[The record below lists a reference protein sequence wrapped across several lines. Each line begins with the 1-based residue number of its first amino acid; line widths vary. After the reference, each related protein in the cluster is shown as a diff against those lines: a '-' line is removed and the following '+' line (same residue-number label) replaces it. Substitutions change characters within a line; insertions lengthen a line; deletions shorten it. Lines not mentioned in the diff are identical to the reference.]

1 MQPTKVMDRESIMG
15 NSTFTAH
22 LTSTDMPKIHSI
34 TLGGYQSTAVC
45 PPLMTKDF
53 PGTTSPHQLFLASI
67 GACVNLVFEIA
78 LEKARIELLDIHSEI
93 VGHYD
98 TDEESGQSRFTTIH
112 VSTKVT
118 VAEGVNEKK
127 IRKLYKLAHAN
138 CPIGNCLI
146 GSCVKLVTNLDI
158 AYR

>member
-1 MQPTKVMDRESIMG
+1 MG

-22 LTSTDMPKIHSI
+22 LTSTDMSKVHSI

-45 PPLMTKDF
+45 PPTMTKEL

-67 GACVNLVFEIA
+67 GSCVNLVFEIA
-78 LEKARIELLDIHSEI
+78 LEKAHIKLFDLHSEI

-98 TDEESGQSRFTTIH
+98 TDEEGQSRFNRIE
-112 VSTKVT
+112 VDTKVT
-118 VAEGVNEKK
+118 VPEGTKENK
-127 IRKLYKLAHAN
+127 IRRLYKVAYSN

-146 GSCVKLVTNLDI
+146 GSCVKLATNLEI
-158 AYR
+158 AFR

>member
-1 MQPTKVMDRESIMG
+1 MG
-15 NSTFTAH
+15 NSTYTAH

-45 PPLMTKDF
+45 PPPMTKDF

-78 LEKARIELLDIHSEI
+78 LEKARIKLYDLHSEI
-93 VGHYD
+93 TGHYE
-98 TDEESGQSRFTTIH
+98 TDEKSGQSRFTAIDVT
-112 VSTKVT
+112 TKVT
-118 VAEGVNEKK
+118 LEKGVNEKK
-127 IRKLYKLAHAN
+127 VMRLYDLAHDN

-146 GSCVKLVTNLDI
+146 GSCVKLVTDLDI
-158 AYR
+158 TYR

>member
-1 MQPTKVMDRESIMG
+1 MG

-22 LTSTDMPKIHSI
+22 LTSTDMPKVHSI

-45 PPLMTKDF
+45 PPPMTKEL

-78 LEKARIELLDIHSEI
+78 LEKARIKLFDLHSEI
-93 VGHYD
+93 VGHYE
-98 TDEESGQSRFTTIH
+98 TDEKSGQSRFIAIE
-112 VSTKVT
+112 VMTK
-118 VAEGVNEKK
+118 ASIQKGVNEKK
-127 IRKLYKLAHAN
+127 VQRLYEVAHEN

-146 GSCVKLVTNLDI
+146 GSCVKLVTNLEI
-158 AYR
+158 AFR

>member
-1 MQPTKVMDRESIMG
+1 MKTMG

-22 LTSTDMPKIHSI
+22 LTKTEVPQIHTI

-45 PPLMTKDF
+45 PPPMTKEC

-78 LEKARIELLDIHSEI
+78 LQKARVDLLDLHSEI
-93 VGHYD
+93 VGHYE
-98 TDEESGQSRFTTIH
+98 TDDKSGESRFTTIEIH
-112 VSTKVT
+112 TRAT
-118 VAEGVNEKK
+118 VPKDVDEKK
-127 IRKLYKLAHAN
+127 IQRLFDVAHKN

-146 GSCVKLVTNLDI
+146 GSCVKLVTELVVS
-158 AYR
+158 YR